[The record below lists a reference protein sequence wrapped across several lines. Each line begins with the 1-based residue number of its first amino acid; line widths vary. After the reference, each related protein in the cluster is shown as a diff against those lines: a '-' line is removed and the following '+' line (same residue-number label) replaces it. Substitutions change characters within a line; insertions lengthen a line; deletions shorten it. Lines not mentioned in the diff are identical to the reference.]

1 MELISYLLNLVITF
15 SGLLVGIIL
24 AYIAPE
30 ELKPGE
36 KYHLLLQNFIF
47 SAIIAVYVN
56 HALSSIVFGAVT
68 YVLVMFL
75 LSYRRISSRAAYLFS
90 GIILAFS
97 TEFKQLMLIESILI
111 FFYGFP
117 TGTLFVK
124 KMIKKSKHYVFG
136 RLLQNYAF
144 YFLLPLLIYF
154 IELFF

>member
-1 MELISYLLNLVITF
+1 MELINYLLNLVITF
-15 SGLLVGIIL
+15 FGLFIGLIL

-47 SAIIAVYVN
+47 SAIIAFYAA
-56 HALSSIVFGAVT
+56 HALSSIVFGVII
-68 YVLVMFL
+68 YVFLMAL
-75 LSYRRISSRAAYLFS
+75 LSYRRISSRATYLFS
-90 GIILAFS
+90 GVILAFS
-97 TEFKQLMLIESILI
+97 RRFEQLMIIESILI

-124 KMIKKSKHYVFG
+124 KLIKKPKLYVVG
-136 RLLQNYAF
+136 KLLQNYIF